1 MEVIQ
6 EKARD
11 VGRLIAQTDEYKAIR
26 RANEQ
31 LSNDREAVTLLN
43 RIQEIQEQLQASL
56 QRGEEPGQ
64 EEQDRFES
72 IMQELQGMTVYQG
85 MVTAQSNFDRLMKRI
100 NEEIGKGIEA
110 GEQSRIIL

>member
-43 RIQEIQEQLQASL
+43 RIQEIQEELQASL

-85 MVTAQSNFDRLMKRI
+85 MVAAQSNFDRLMKRI

-110 GEQSRIIL
+110 GEKSRIIL

>member
-31 LSNDREAVTLLN
+31 LSNDREAVALLN
-43 RIQEIQEQLQASL
+43 QIQGIQEQLQASL

-64 EEQDRFES
+64 EEQDQFES
-72 IMQELQGMTVYQG
+72 FMQELQGMTVYQG
-85 MVTAQSNFDRLMKRI
+85 MVAAQSNFDRLMRRI

-110 GEQSRIIL
+110 GEKSRIIL